1 MAYTGSETHVGNVV
15 TTMTVTLKPK
25 TEITVPK
32 SIRRK
37 AGIKPGD
44 QVEFSVSGR
53 VINITPKLS
62 PDELQDEQE
71 TRDPKVREHIR
82 KSNAD
87 YLAGRSRPAKDFLSE
102 LRAEVGKPRNKRPF
116 GVMPAPF
123 LVRTSSHYERLAR
136 LLRKRQPKFDAAQ
149 QRAFEILG
157 HDPRTG
163 LDLTTS
169 RSSPA

>member
-1 MAYTGSETHVGNVV
+1 
-15 TTMTVTLKPK
+15 MTVTVRPK

-71 TRDPKVREHIR
+71 IRDPRVREHIR

-87 YLAGRSRPAKDFLSE
+87 YLAGRSRPISEFLAA
-102 LRAEVGKPRNKRPF
+102 RA
-116 GVMPAPF
+116 
-123 LVRTSSHYERLAR
+123 VRGSGA
-136 LLRKRQPKFDAAQ
+136 
-149 QRAFEILG
+149 
-157 HDPRTG
+157 
-163 LDLTTS
+163 
-169 RSSPA
+169 